1 MPVLAFD
8 IGIKNLAFCLYDLSG
23 EQILAWGVH
32 SLMAEEA
39 PAELCSKC
47 KAKASFRST
56 TPTCKRHCTL
66 QPLLVKKDMASL
78 SAALKEKEP
87 AAKAKSKAKVLEALA
102 KYYSL
107 PIEKKKPA
115 SASHATEGGGMHKIH
130 DAIRSFV
137 SDNFAD
143 FSKAT
148 TILLENQPAYKNP
161 TMKTVQIL
169 LYAELRSALL
179 DNDFSPKIGF
189 AHAGKKNK
197 GCEGGDG
204 GYADRKK
211 QTKERVEKWL
221 AKQGQKQG
229 REAWQ
234 SFYSSHKKRDDLADA
249 FCMCQDSS

>member
-32 SLMAEEA
+32 SLMEDNTEE
-39 PAELCSKC
+39 PVICSKC
-47 KAKASFRST
+47 KAKASFKAT
-56 TPTCKRHCTL
+56 VPTCKRHCTL
-66 QPLLVKKDMASL
+66 QPLLVKKDMQSL
-78 SAALKEKEP
+78 LAALKEKEP
-87 AAKAKSKAKVLEALA
+87 AAKAKSKAKVLEALT

-107 PIEKKKPA
+107 PIERKKPA

-137 SDNFAD
+137 GDNFSD

-148 TILLENQPAYKNP
+148 HILLENQPAYKNP

-169 LYAELRSALL
+169 LYSELRSALL

-211 QTKERVEKWL
+211 QTKERVEEWL
-221 AKQGQKQG
+221 VGKASQSV
-229 REAWQ
+229 WQ
-234 SFYSSHKKRDDLADA
+234 SFYKSHKKRDDLADA
-249 FCMCQDSS
+249 FCMCQDSA

>member
-23 EQILAWGVH
+23 EKILAWGVH
-32 SLMAEEA
+32 SLMEEDA
-39 PAELCSKC
+39 AADAELCCKC
-47 KAKASFRST
+47 KAKATFRAT

-66 QPLLVKKDMASL
+66 QPLLVKKEMVSL
-78 SAALKEKEP
+78 LAALKEKEP
-87 AAKAKSKAKVLEALA
+87 AAKVKSKAKVLEALA
-102 KYYSL
+102 KYYSI
-107 PIEKKKPA
+107 PIERKKPA

-148 TILLENQPAYKNP
+148 HILLENQPAYKNP

-169 LYAELRSALL
+169 LYSELRSALL
-179 DNDFSPKIGF
+179 DNDFNPKIGF

-197 GCEGGDG
+197 DCEGGDG

-211 QTKERVEKWL
+211 QTKARVEEWL
-221 AKQGQKQG
+221 AKQGAD
-229 REAWQ
+229 AWK

-249 FCMCQDSS
+249 FCMCVDSV